1 MYDGKKEPLKK
12 GKGLIKDKAFGA
24 GSSTNESEGAE
35 NRSRPRNYNLYS
47 VDWNR
52 IILDEVRFNDEYC

>member
-52 IILDEVRFNDEYC
+52 IILDEVCFNDEYC